1 MESTTST
8 TTEVT
13 ARIDSIPLM
22 MGYACEPAA
31 IQEVTCTTSSPKH
44 DVSHSDATNDD
55 PKRSEADQL
64 MECDQQQQDTATDPS
79 QLIMDTSVEPDSSF
93 MSNSDDIESRIMQ
106 HMDRWSFDG
115 HVGPVCFDYHSDF
128 IRPESARHF

>member
-1 MESTTST
+1 
-8 TTEVT
+8 
-13 ARIDSIPLM
+13 M

-64 MECDQQQQDTATDPS
+64 MECDQQQQRAHHLCLQFSHQES
-79 QLIMDTSVEPDSSF
+79 Q
-93 MSNSDDIESRIMQ
+93 
-106 HMDRWSFDG
+106 
-115 HVGPVCFDYHSDF
+115 
-128 IRPESARHF
+128 A